1 MERSDVSG
9 FRLGVAKNENS
20 TIRTGSLSIR
30 VRNLRKIYYQS
41 GSGEPVIAIE
51 RLNFTLQPGDFACIV
66 GRTGCGKSTFLNIMA
81 GLEDPSEGEISIG
94 SKTPYGDFDWFKEKM
109 GIIFQQDRLLPWRT
123 ALSNVELGLELL
135 DLSPSRR
142 RSIAKEWLVQLG
154 LRKFLNAYPGEL
166 SGGMRQRVA
175 MARAFALDPEILL
188 ADEAFGHLDE
198 VTAAQLR
205 RDFLELARK
214 RRTTVV
220 LVTHQLDEAIEVA
233 ERLLVFGKP
242 ARLLGEIQTKDAL
255 GQTSQAD
262 LRREIQDM
270 IDDNK
275 VTKV

>member
-1 MERSDVSG
+1 
-9 FRLGVAKNENS
+9 
-20 TIRTGSLSIR
+20 
-30 VRNLRKIYYQS
+30 
-41 GSGEPVIAIE
+41 
-51 RLNFTLQPGDFACIV
+51 
-66 GRTGCGKSTFLNIMA
+66 MA

>member
-1 MERSDVSG
+1 MSG

-41 GSGEPVIAIE
+41 GSGEPIIAIE

-94 SKTPYGDFDWFKEKM
+94 GKTPYGDFDWFKEKM

-262 LRREIQDM
+262 LRRDIQDV